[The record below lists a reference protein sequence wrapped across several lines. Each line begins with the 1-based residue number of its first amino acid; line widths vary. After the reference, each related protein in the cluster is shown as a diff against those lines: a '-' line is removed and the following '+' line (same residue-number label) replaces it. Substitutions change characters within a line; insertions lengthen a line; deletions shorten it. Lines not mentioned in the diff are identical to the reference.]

1 LSDRLCGVL
10 LHRRSYWQLHFAT
23 FYAASYTIVETL
35 IRKYP
40 LALEQVN
47 DYGVTPRTHDIRKL
61 DKKTQEL
68 LSNNAPYTS
77 SYWMELFIKES
88 YEKAN
93 SQRCCMKQKEM
104 QLQKLQHS
112 WDEMKMEL
120 QNCKASNS
128 LLQSRIRTLEDQ
140 QEEREVLQWKLES
153 LSSSLERSLAES
165 VKIGVDDD
173 VTLMNHNTNSM
184 HPTNCDT
191 SEEQDYIDV
200 VLSDGTKKLEKRV
213 AYLEEKLSEALSL
226 LERGIL
232 NNNTATKKDTVVENG
247 WVVTTNDDMI

>member
-1 LSDRLCGVL
+1 MYKTHNKSTP
-10 LHRRSYWQLHFAT
+10 LHFAT

-47 DYGVTPRTHDIRKL
+47 DYGVTPRTYDIRKL

-68 LSNNAPYTS
+68 LSNNGPYTM

-93 SQRCCMKQKEM
+93 SQRCYMKQKEI

-112 WDEMKMEL
+112 WDEMKSEL

-128 LLQSRIRTLEDQ
+128 LLQSRIQTLEDQ

-165 VKIGVDDD
+165 VKIGVDNEDD
-173 VTLMNHNTNSM
+173 VTLTNHNTKSM
-184 HPTNCDT
+184 HPPNS

-213 AYLEEKLSEALSL
+213 AYLEEKLSEALTL

-247 WVVTTNDDMI
+247 WVITTNDDMI

>member
-1 LSDRLCGVL
+1 
-10 LHRRSYWQLHFAT
+10 
-23 FYAASYTIVETL
+23 
-35 IRKYP
+35 
-40 LALEQVN
+40 
-47 DYGVTPRTHDIRKL
+47 
-61 DKKTQEL
+61 
-68 LSNNAPYTS
+68 
-77 SYWMELFIKES
+77 MELFIKES

-93 SQRCCMKQKEM
+93 SQRCYMKQKEI

-112 WDEMKMEL
+112 WDEMKLEL

-173 VTLMNHNTNSM
+173 DNVTLMNHNTNSM
-184 HPTNCDT
+184 HPTDS

-200 VLSDGTKKLEKRV
+200 VLSDGKKKLEKRV

>member
-1 LSDRLCGVL
+1 
-10 LHRRSYWQLHFAT
+10 
-23 FYAASYTIVETL
+23 
-35 IRKYP
+35 
-40 LALEQVN
+40 
-47 DYGVTPRTHDIRKL
+47 
-61 DKKTQEL
+61 
-68 LSNNAPYTS
+68 
-77 SYWMELFIKES
+77 M
-88 YEKAN
+88 
-93 SQRCCMKQKEM
+93 
-104 QLQKLQHS
+104 
-112 WDEMKMEL
+112 
-120 QNCKASNS
+120 
-128 LLQSRIRTLEDQ
+128 
-140 QEEREVLQWKLES
+140 
-153 LSSSLERSLAES
+153 AES